1 MCIHVLG
8 IPQASILKTWN
19 LFHFAFTAFQCMHC
33 ILYEATGG
41 ESILVDGFKLAE
53 KIRKKNP
60 EHFRILSTVPI
71 PYHHTCKVHSFRNSN
86 ITFITDPKTGKV
98 TRVHFNNTDRAP
110 LDAACVES
118 LQQVGGGAG
127 PVSILKLYE
136 AMQTFIETMNDES
149 FQYRFHMVPG
159 KPLTFDNHRVLHGRT
174 AFTGKRALCGCTLN
188 KEEWSSKK
196 RVLIGKYGPV

>member
-1 MCIHVLG
+1 
-8 IPQASILKTWN
+8 
-19 LFHFAFTAFQCMHC
+19 MHC

-53 KIRKKNP
+53 EIRKKNP

-86 ITFITDPKTGKV
+86 VTFITDPKTDRV
-98 TRVHFNNTDRAP
+98 TRVHFNNIDRAP

-118 LQQVGGGAG
+118 LQQLGGESG

-136 AMQTFIETMNDES
+136 AMQTFIKVMSDES
-149 FQYRFHMVPG
+149 FQYRFYLEPG
-159 KPLTFDNHRVLHGRT
+159 KPLTFNNHRLLHART
-174 AFTGKRALCGCTLN
+174 AFTGKRTLCGCVLN
-188 KEEWSSKK
+188 EEEWSSKM
-196 RVLIGKYGPV
+196 RVLRGRYGRV